1 MKTIIVKVDY
11 ENAERCNFVGI
22 NNVPSYLNEELVVK
36 ILSGYTKYDIDTA
49 SELEVLRGI
58 HEDYA
63 RYDTAS
69 SMEEAIDIIKGIKLY
84 TIKEKREWN
93 VERNL
98 AEVVQF
104 RLSDIFDVNVSG
116 KSVHCTFFK
125 VNNVTEK
132 KDVSFNDTMM
142 KEDLHMKMAVSGYYY
157 LNGDWEFHRINKKIV
172 EAKRFEE
179 KVVCTV
185 VGRARVE
192 I

>member
-69 SMEEAIDIIKGIKLY
+69 SMERAIKIVKDIKLY
-84 TIKEKREWN
+84 TIKEEYTWKF
-93 VERNL
+93 ERNTI
-98 AEVVQF
+98 ETIQF
-104 RLSDIFDVNVSG
+104 RLSDIFNIKMSSDNPWN
-116 KSVHCTFFK
+116 TFFLIECDK
-125 VNNVTEK
+125 P
-132 KDVSFNDTMM
+132 DVSFDDTRL
-142 KEDLHMKMAVSGYYY
+142 KEDLHINVAKNGYYY
-157 LNGDWEFHRINKKIV
+157 LRGNWEFNRVNEKIV
-172 EAKRFEE
+172 EAIRYEDRAIR
-179 KVVCTV
+179 VVL
-185 VGRARVE
+185 GKKRVE
-192 I
+192 L

>member
-1 MKTIIVKVDY
+1 MKTIIVKV
-11 ENAERCNFVGI
+11 NHAKAEHCNFISI
-22 NNVPSYLNEELVVK
+22 NNVPSYLNKELVIE
-36 ILSGYTKYDIDTA
+36 ILSGYTKYDVSTA
-49 SELEVLRGI
+49 SELSVLYGVRN
-58 HEDYA
+58 DTAY
-63 RYDTAS
+63 YDTAS

-116 KSVHCTFFK
+116 KSVYCTFFK

-185 VGRARVE
+185 VGKTRVE

>member
-1 MKTIIVKVDY
+1 MKTIIVKVSHVKA
-11 ENAERCNFVGI
+11 ENCSFIGI
-22 NNVPSYLNEELVVK
+22 NNVPSYLSKKLIVE
-36 ILSGYTKYDIDTA
+36 ILSRYTKYDVSTA
-49 SELEVLRGI
+49 SELDVICGI
-58 HEDYA
+58 HGNDVY
-63 RYDTAS
+63 YDTAS
-69 SMEEAIDIIKGIKLY
+69 CMEEAIDILKDIKLY

-98 AEVVQF
+98 VEVVQF

-132 KDVSFNDTMM
+132 KDVSFNDTTM
-142 KEDLHMKMAVSGYYY
+142 KEDLHMKMAMSGYYY
-157 LNGDWEFHRINKKIV
+157 LNGDWEFHRINGKIV

-185 VGRARVE
+185 VGKTRVE